1 MQEKMFDGKQRNGIS
16 KEEPKECVEIKITV
30 TEMKNTSDGLISR
43 LDMAKAKKISG
54 LEGISREASKIEK
67 QRKQRLKNTKY
78 LRTVRKLK
86 KL

>member
-43 LDMAKAKKISG
+43 LDMAKAKKS
-54 LEGISREASKIEK
+54 LDSKASQEK
-67 QRKQRLKNTKY
+67 PQ
-78 LRTVRKLK
+78 KLK
-86 KL
+86 SKENKDWKTQNI